1 MRNKIVSAAEAAAL
15 VQDGDTVATS
25 GFVGI
30 GVPDDLLAALQ
41 ARHAAEGAPRG
52 LTLLFAAGQ
61 GDGRERG
68 LNRLAADGLLRR
80 VVGGHW
86 GLIPKLGRLAL
97 ENRIEG
103 YNLPQGVISQM
114 YRDIAAGKPGTIT
127 RVGLRTFVDPRL
139 EGGRINTITQE
150 DLVRLIEIGGE
161 EFLFYRALRANVA
174 LLRATTA
181 DPDGNLT
188 MEREALT
195 LDNLAMAMAA
205 HNSGGIV
212 VAQVERIATAGSLHP
227 RQVVVPGVL
236 VDCVVVADPANHAQ
250 TYGTQYSP
258 AFSGELRVPLEGL
271 AALPLDE
278 RKIIAR
284 RAAMEL
290 PVNGVVNLGI
300 GMPEG
305 VAAVANEERVLD
317 LITLTAEPGVIGGL
331 PASGLD
337 FGAAVNTQA
346 VIHQNQQFDFYDGGG
361 LDLACL
367 GMAEASAA
375 GNVNVS
381 RFGSR
386 LAGAGGF
393 INISQNARRVVFM
406 GTFTAG
412 GLRVEVR
419 DGQLRI
425 LQEGRAQKFH
435 ASVQQVTFSGPFAA
449 ERGREVLYVTERCVL
464 RLVPEGLELAEV
476 APGVDIERDI
486 LAQMGFRPL
495 VRAPRPMD
503 ARIFRPEAM
512 DLRAG
517 LLDLRLPDRIA
528 YDAGRNLLFLNFR
541 ADACARPRRY
551 RGDPRHGRGA
561 LHRHRPPRRRGGELR
576 RLPAGGGGRR
586 RLCRHGGRDIG
597 GALHAGQPLH
607 HQRLP
612 APQAGAHPDPLRRA
626 ASLRDPGGGAGLP
639 PGAAGPSVS
648 RPARPAT
655 APGDTPGAIGV

>member
-1 MRNKIVSAAEAAAL
+1 MRNKVVSAAEAAAL
-15 VQDGDTVATS
+15 VQDGDTIATS

-30 GVPDDLLAALQ
+30 GVPDDLLAALE
-41 ARHAAEGAPRG
+41 ARYAAEGAPRG

-86 GLIPKLGRLAL
+86 GLIPKVGRRAL

-139 EGGRINTITQE
+139 EGGRINAVTTE
-150 DLVRLIEIGGE
+150 ELVRLIEIGGE
-161 EFLFYRALRANVA
+161 EFLFYKALRINVA

-181 DPDGNLT
+181 DTDGNLT

-205 HNSGGIV
+205 RNSGGIV
-212 VAQVERIATAGSLHP
+212 IAQVERVAAAGTLHP

-250 TYGTQYSP
+250 TYATHYSP

-271 AALPLDE
+271 APLPLDE
-278 RKIIAR
+278 RKVIAR

-305 VAAVANEERVLD
+305 VAAVANEERILD
-317 LITLTAEPGVIGGL
+317 LITLTAEPGVIGGM

-367 GMAEASAA
+367 GMAEAGAA
-375 GNVNVS
+375 GDVNVS

-412 GLRVEVR
+412 GLDVAVQ
-419 DGQLRI
+419 DGRLLIR
-425 LQEGRAQKFH
+425 QEGRARKFH
-435 ASVQQVTFSGPFAA
+435 ERVQQVTFSGPYAA
-449 ERGREVLYVTERCVL
+449 ERGRAVLYVTERCVF
-464 RLVPEGLELAEV
+464 RLTPEGLELAEV
-476 APGVDIERDI
+476 APGVEVERDI
-486 LAQMGFRPL
+486 LDRMGFRPII
-495 VRAPRPMD
+495 REPRPMD
-503 ARIFRPEAM
+503 ARIFRPGPM
-512 DLRAG
+512 DLRAR
-517 LLDLRLPDRIA
+517 LLDLHLPDRIA
-528 YDAGRNLLFLNFR
+528 YDPERNLLFLNFERMHVRDLADVKAIHAAVEERCR
-541 ADACARPRRY
+541 AI
-551 RGDPRHGRGA
+551 
-561 LHRHRPPRRRGGELR
+561 
-576 RLPAGGGGRR
+576 GRR
-586 RLCRHGGRDIG
+586 VGVVVNYDGFRLEDEV
-597 GALHAGQPLH
+597 A
-607 HQRLP
+607 P
-612 APQAGAHPDPLRRA
+612 AYAAMVRA
-626 ASLRDPGGGAGLP
+626 VSEAYYTK
-639 PGAAGPSVS
+639 VS
-648 RPARPAT
+648 RYTTSAFLRHKLARVLTRTVAPHIFETPAEARAFHER
-655 APGDTPGAIGV
+655 AEEREGA

>member
-1 MRNKIVSAAEAAAL
+1 MRNKIVTAADAMAL
-15 VQDGDTVATS
+15 VQDGDTIATS

-41 ARHAAEGAPRG
+41 ARYATEAMPRD

-61 GDGRERG
+61 GDGKERG

-86 GLIPKLGRLAL
+86 GLVPKVGRLAL
-97 ENRIEG
+97 EDRIEG

-139 EGGRINTITQE
+139 EGGKVNAVSTD
-150 DLVRLIEIGGE
+150 DLVQLIKIGGDE
-161 EFLFYRALRANVA
+161 ILFYRALTINVA

-205 HNSGGIV
+205 RNCGGIV
-212 VAQVERIATAGSLHP
+212 IAQVERTAAAGSLHP
-227 RQVVVPGVL
+227 RQVVVPGIL
-236 VDCVVVADPANHAQ
+236 VDCVVVADATNHAQ
-250 TYGTQYSP
+250 TYRTQYSP
-258 AFSGELRVPLEGL
+258 AFSAELRIPLES
-271 AALPLDE
+271 ALPLALDE
-278 RKIIAR
+278 RKVIAR

-305 VAAVANEERVLD
+305 VASVANEERILD
-317 LITLTAEPGVIGGL
+317 LITLTAEPGVIGGM

-337 FGAAVNTQA
+337 FGAAVNTDA
-346 VIHQNQQFDFYDGGG
+346 IIHQNQQFDFYDGGG

-375 GNVNVS
+375 GDVNVS

-412 GLRVEVR
+412 GLDVVVE
-419 DGQLRI
+419 DGRLRI
-425 LQEGRAQKFH
+425 RQEGRSRKFRQ
-435 ASVQQVTFSGPFAA
+435 SVQQVTFSGPFAA
-449 ERGREVLYVTERCVL
+449 ERGQEVLYVTERCVF
-464 RLVPEGLELAEV
+464 RLNAEGLELVEV
-476 APGVDIERDI
+476 APGVDIERDV
-486 LAQMGFRPL
+486 LGQMGFRPL
-495 VRAPRPMD
+495 VRTPKLMD
-503 ARIFRPEAM
+503 GRIFRTGPM
-512 DLRAG
+512 DLRAS
-517 LLDLRLPDRIA
+517 LLDLHLPDRIA
-528 YDAGRNLLFLNFR
+528 YDADRNLLFLNFER
-541 ADACARPRRY
+541 M
-551 RGDPRHGRGA
+551 HV
-561 LHRHRPPRRRGGELR
+561 
-576 RLPAGGGGRR
+576 
-586 RLCRHGGRDIG
+586 RDLEDVQSI
-597 GALHAGQPLH
+597 
-607 HQRLP
+607 
-612 APQAGAHPDPLRRA
+612 RA
-626 ASLRDPGGGAGLP
+626 AVEERC
-639 PGAAGPSVS
+639 
-648 RPARPAT
+648 
-655 APGDTPGAIGV
+655 GAIGRRVGVVVNYDGFRLDEGVADAYASMVREVADAHYSKVSRYTTSAFLRHKLSNVLTRVVAPHIFETPAEARAFHELVEERD